1 MCLPLIDHLFSFC
14 QAFYCFLSFRLFGL
28 AFVCVSGCVS
38 VHFSVLSRRPG
49 YIIDVASLII
59 IIDTVS
65 GAHCVYVV
73 QICAL
78 LLSTVRVCEQP
89 DKLMTGLLCPKVPL
103 PAF

>member
-1 MCLPLIDHLFSFC
+1 M
-14 QAFYCFLSFRLFGL
+14 
-28 AFVCVSGCVS
+28 
-38 VHFSVLSRRPG
+38 HFSVLSRRPG

-103 PAF
+103 PSFYLPLVVYLTLLFSTNALVTATD